1 MYCSLAVTPCTLP
14 VDDAMLCPFDFSQ
27 SYAGSLVDDCVRY
40 LRTLGTV
47 SISEAPRFYFWFT
60 TVQHYHAYGQ
70 WVVRTPLSVEHASAC
85 KQRLAAFVDAI
96 GKLFLPAWLN
106 GTRRP
111 VSHSGCLN
119 DLYVIRSAAGEMHWQ
134 LLQAYKG
141 YPDPKW
147 ILQRDLDPYVLAA
160 HMHPCPDAVDV
171 GALFSA
177 AESSRLPG
185 MGESQE
191 DSANCGESPAPIPLE
206 PPRAEPSS
214 MMTETSETYP
224 FEAEAEEPLSSPLPP
239 SFVLLTEEPDHARRW
254 TWPPAKAE
262 APLPARPLRV
272 VGPMP
277 DLANMHHEMVD
288 GDGLTTSKPE
298 VDAPTDTSDESCD
311 EGTYYVDENG
321 WTWWINLN
329 TSALEN
335 YYFDDDIE
343 GAPSGS
349 DGDSDRWDVPESH
362 CIMYRAPEDDGGS
375 STTETWTTEDDE
387 EWYSSEVYSTPS
399 PTTTRHFIE

>member
-1 MYCSLAVTPCTLP
+1 MFYVKHKKISINNMYCSLAVTPCSLP

-40 LRTLGTV
+40 LRKLGTV
-47 SISEAPRFYFWFT
+47 PISEAPRFYFWFA

-85 KQRLAAFVDAI
+85 QQRLAAFVDAI

-119 DLYVIRSAAGEMHWQ
+119 DLYAIRSAAGEMHWQ

-191 DSANCGESPAPIPLE
+191 DSANCGESPAPVPLE

-214 MMTETSETYP
+214 AEPMTETS
-224 FEAEAEEPLSSPLPP
+224 
-239 SFVLLTEEPDHARRW
+239 
-254 TWPPAKAE
+254 
-262 APLPARPLRV
+262 
-272 VGPMP
+272 
-277 DLANMHHEMVD
+277 
-288 GDGLTTSKPE
+288 
-298 VDAPTDTSDESCD
+298 
-311 EGTYYVDENG
+311 
-321 WTWWINLN
+321 
-329 TSALEN
+329 
-335 YYFDDDIE
+335 
-343 GAPSGS
+343 
-349 DGDSDRWDVPESH
+349 
-362 CIMYRAPEDDGGS
+362 
-375 STTETWTTEDDE
+375 
-387 EWYSSEVYSTPS
+387 
-399 PTTTRHFIE
+399 